1 MFLNRFRS
9 LFAEDLPTAVW
20 WPSSPEGR
28 VCGQRTTVTVVP
40 YLTHNKYM
48 DVPLL
53 YCYTISHIYG
63 VLHSLPLIQIFH
75 TMHIWDTVI
84 ISIMANIYCCTIY
97 GQTLC
102 IISTF
107 IVVPYHTHMEVIVF
121 MWPIS
126 IAIFRGTI
134 TWYLPTWNCPKK
146 ALLL

>member
-1 MFLNRFRS
+1 MLRIYPQLSGGLPPQRAKSESREQQS
-9 LFAEDLPTAVW
+9 LLYHTLHIT
-20 WPSSPEGR
+20 S
-28 VCGQRTTVTVVP
+28 
-40 YLTHNKYM
+40 M

-84 ISIMANIYCCTIY
+84 ISIMANIFLLYHIWK
-97 GQTLC
+97 TLC
-102 IISTF
+102 IIF
-107 IVVPYHTHMEVIVF
+107 LVVLYHTHVF

-134 TWYLPTWNCPKK
+134 TLCLCGLYQ
-146 ALLL
+146 LLYSEVP

>member
-1 MFLNRFRS
+1 MPRFYPQLS
-9 LFAEDLPTAVW
+9 GGLP
-20 WPSSPEGR
+20 P
-28 VCGQRTTVTVVP
+28 QRAMSETRE
-40 YLTHNKYM
+40 HS
-48 DVPLL
+48 LL
-53 YCYTISHIYG
+53 YHTLHITSIWMYHYCIVIPYHIFME
-63 VLHSLPLIQIFH
+63 VLHSLPLIH

-84 ISIMANIYCCTIY
+84 INIMANIYCCTIY

-102 IISTF
+102 IISTV
-107 IVVPYHTHMEVIVF
+107 IVVLYHTHMELIVF

>member
-1 MFLNRFRS
+1 MLRIYPQLSGVLPPQRAKSESREQQS
-9 LFAEDLPTAVW
+9 LLYHTLHIT
-20 WPSSPEGR
+20 S
-28 VCGQRTTVTVVP
+28 
-40 YLTHNKYM
+40 M

-63 VLHSLPLIQIFH
+63 VLHSLPLIH

-84 ISIMANIYCCTIY
+84 ISIMANVYCCTIY

-107 IVVPYHTHMEVIVF
+107 IVVLYHTHMEVIVF

>member
-1 MFLNRFRS
+1 MLRLYPQLSGVPPPLRAKSESREQQS
-9 LFAEDLPTAVW
+9 LLYHTLHIT
-20 WPSSPEGR
+20 S
-28 VCGQRTTVTVVP
+28 
-40 YLTHNKYM
+40 M

-84 ISIMANIYCCTIY
+84 ISIMANIFLLYHIWK
-97 GQTLC
+97 TLC

-107 IVVPYHTHMEVIVF
+107 IVVLYHTHVF

-126 IAIFRGTI
+126 IAIFRGSI